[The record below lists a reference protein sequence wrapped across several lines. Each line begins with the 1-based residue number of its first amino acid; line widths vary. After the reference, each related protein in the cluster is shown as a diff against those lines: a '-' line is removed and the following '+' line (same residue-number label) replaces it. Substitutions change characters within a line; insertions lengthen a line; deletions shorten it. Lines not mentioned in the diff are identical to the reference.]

1 MQMTPADVRAAL
13 KAAGLDIEITLYDT
27 TTATSQQAADN
38 IGCLLGQI
46 AKSIAFIVEG
56 QPILVIASGDQRV
69 DDRKVAA
76 FFNVGR
82 KKVKSATPEQ
92 CVEIYGYAPGSV
104 PPLGHR
110 TPQLPVL
117 IDESLKRFDVLYA
130 AGGAHN
136 AIFPITLDDLV
147 SASGGQF
154 ADVARSDLTSS

>member
-1 MQMTPADVRAAL
+1 MTPDDVRAAL

-46 AKSIAFIVEG
+46 AKSVAFIVDG

-76 FFNVGR
+76 IFNVGR
-82 KKVKSATPEQ
+82 KKVKAATPEQ

-110 TPQLPVL
+110 TQHLPVL
-117 IDESLKRFDVLYA
+117 IDESLKRFELLYA

-154 ADVARSDLTSS
+154 ADVARID